1 MKLKNHLPSFLYN
14 PSLNFY
20 NKFINRYYQKSY
32 AQEGEDLILYR
43 MIYGKIEKGF
53 YVDVGAHH
61 PKRFSNTYFFYEQ
74 GWQGINIEPMPGS
87 KRNFDKV
94 RTRDINLEIPI
105 NSTEKELTYYIF
117 NDPAL
122 NGFSKDLSLLRNQ
135 SPDYRIIKTVNM
147 KTKTLSS
154 VLNEHLSGEQKI
166 NLLSIDVEGLDLEVL
181 KSNDWRN
188 YKPDFIMVEEKE
200 FNIVQPE
207 QSNIFSFL
215 KQMNYQLVAKTLST
229 LIFSLR

>member
-122 NGFSKDLSLLRNQ
+122 NGFSKDISLLRNQ